1 MTLEDKITYFLMTEL
16 EAGNEAKRE
25 AVGVAWDYMD
35 NISQTISE
43 DRASALPDYGLTA
56 TGLIK
61 DRLVGYV
68 DGYANDQDLTD
79 ALKKIIEAEKG
90 AA

>member
-25 AVGVAWDYMD
+25 AVGVAQMYMENIWD
-35 NISQTISE
+35 TISDNPNE
-43 DRASALPDYGLTA
+43 GFTVD
-56 TGLIK
+56 GLIK
-61 DRLVGYV
+61 SSLVSHV

-79 ALKKIIEAEKG
+79 ALKKIIEAEEG